1 MAFKLSVVIITFNEE
16 RNIGRCIDSV
26 LSVADEV
33 VVVDSFS
40 TDRTEEIVKSYNC
53 RFVSQKWLG
62 YSEQKN
68 MANSLA
74 THPYILSLD
83 ADEALSEELLS
94 SISTQKKQGFA
105 GAYSFNRLTNYCG
118 TWVHHSSWY
127 PDTKIRIF
135 RPQDALWEGE
145 IHEKLTLKTS
155 KITQLEGD
163 LLHYSFYTRADH
175 LKQIDKFSTI
185 SAKAMKANEIGGAAL
200 KRWYKA
206 LARFIKIYGVHR
218 GFLDGKAGFD
228 IARFSAYA
236 VYLKYTKLKKL
247 NHGQSI

>member
-1 MAFKLSVVIITFNEE
+1 MAFKLSVIIITFNEE

-40 TDRTEEIVKSYNC
+40 TDRTEEIVRSYNC
-53 RFVSQKWLG
+53 RYVAQKWLG

-68 MANSLA
+68 FANSLA
-74 THPYILSLD
+74 SHPYILSID
-83 ADEALSEELLS
+83 ADESLSEQLLS
-94 SISTQKKQGFA
+94 SIATQKEKGFV

-127 PDTKIRIF
+127 PDTKVRIF
-135 RPQDALWEGE
+135 RTQDAVWEGE
-145 IHEKLTLKTS
+145 IHEKLTLKTT
-155 KITQLEGD
+155 KITHLEGD

-175 LKQIDKFSTI
+175 LRQIDKFSTI
-185 SAKAMKANEIGGAAL
+185 SAKTMKAHGVGGATF

-206 LARFIKIYGVHR
+206 LARFIKIYLVHR
-218 GFLDGKAGFD
+218 GFFDGKAGFD

-236 VYLKYTKLKKL
+236 VYLKYSKLNKL